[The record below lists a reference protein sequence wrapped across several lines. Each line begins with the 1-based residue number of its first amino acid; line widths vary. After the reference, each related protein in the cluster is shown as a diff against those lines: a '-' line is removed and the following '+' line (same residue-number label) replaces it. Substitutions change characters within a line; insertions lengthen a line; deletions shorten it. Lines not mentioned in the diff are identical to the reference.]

1 MKGRRMQATNPYPPR
16 MKADDIVGC
25 IGKGVRNALKTNR
38 LFLGIDRIETE
49 NADIRPEYV
58 TTVKVAE
65 SLISADHVVS
75 LETLMKTL
83 RRDAMGLVRLRNL
96 RNQEAIDCILE
107 PLRKI
112 RFGKKDSQRLDILVR
127 SSEEMS
133 PPMLL
138 AEAKL
143 GVRNV
148 NGIHEDVD
156 RIVKLLSMYYE
167 AKLMKEHDIYGAVVF
182 HSLKEG
188 EKTVRSNVRGSKL
201 LENIRAHLEG
211 LSSTYMWLKHKA
223 DFLHSFEVT
232 EPISGYQE
240 IHEDGTVEN
249 VFQKDQFVFVPGLIL
264 LGSAND
270 VETVAF

>member
-1 MKGRRMQATNPYPPR
+1 MQASSPYSPR
-16 MKADDIVGC
+16 MKAADIVCC

-38 LFLGIDRIETE
+38 LFLGIDRVETQ

-75 LETLMKTL
+75 LETLMRML
-83 RRDAMGLVRLRNL
+83 RREAMGFVRLRNSG
-96 RNQEAIDCILE
+96 NQEAHQRILE
-107 PLRKI
+107 SLKKI

-143 GVRNV
+143 GVRNIA
-148 NGIHEDVD
+148 GIRRDVD
-156 RIVKLLSMYYE
+156 RIVDLLAMYHE

-182 HSLKEG
+182 HSLEEGKE
-188 EKTVRSNVRGSKL
+188 TVRSTIRESKL
-201 LENIRAHLEG
+201 LEDIRTHLEE
-211 LSSTYMWLKHKA
+211 LSRIHKWLKHRA
-223 DFLHSFEVT
+223 AFLHGFEVT
-232 EPISGYQE
+232 EPIGGYQE
-240 IHEDGTVEN
+240 FHGDGTVEN

-264 LGSAND
+264 LGNSDD